1 MTMDGKTALL
11 KLVSTAEN
19 GKVRSRDI
27 TLPASRIR
35 GYPFRDAE
43 SSQSFHAILKLAE
56 EAGAIQVEWCPRYEE
71 HELKRIRLLDVRK
84 LTEFLGVSYR
94 PDEVNIFFS
103 DLNRQGIPIWLDVC
117 VGELQVAWYS
127 GKALYGMKWQD
138 AGLLPDVLKS
148 VALLDSQPLNH
159 TLDYR
164 QFGARVLGNSKRTRQ
179 IEKPIAALFRH
190 HWKVDSWSDR
200 DVMQELNIVP
210 MAHPVLLR
218 GPISIRVENNLVE
231 ANVAPYIG
239 LHDSCL
245 DNIELIENPAY
256 VLTIENLSSFNEYT
270 QKVHDGGMILYTGG
284 FPTKA
289 FQRFYGR
296 LLDNI
301 DESVNVWHWG
311 DTDPHGYLILK
322 TLQKQSII
330 RMVKPHL
337 MNQEQG
343 AEYSKVALRE
353 LKRMQP
359 INQMVDVMLDSIVI
373 RGNGLIEQEEIE
385 AESPLIFK

>member
-1 MTMDGKTALL
+1 MSMDGKTALI

-19 GKVRSRDI
+19 GKERSRDI

-35 GYPFRDAE
+35 GYPFRDSE
-43 SSQSFHAILKLAE
+43 SSQSFHAIMKLAE
-56 EAGAIQVEWCPRYEE
+56 EAGGIKVDWRTHYEG

-84 LTEFLGVSYR
+84 LTEFLGISYR
-94 PDEVNIFFS
+94 PDEVNAFFA
-103 DLNRQGIPIWLDVC
+103 DLNRQGLPNWLDVC
-117 VGELQVAWYS
+117 LDELQVAWYS
-127 GKALYGMKWQD
+127 GKALYGMKWQE
-138 AGLLPDVLKS
+138 ASLLADVLKS
-148 VALLDSQPLNH
+148 IALLDSQPLEH

-179 IEKPIAALFRH
+179 IEKPVAAIFRH
-190 HWKVDSWSDR
+190 YWQADNWSDR

-218 GPISIRVENNLVE
+218 GPINIRVENNLVK
-231 ANVAPYIG
+231 ADIVPYIG

-245 DNIELIENPAY
+245 DNIELIESPAY

-270 QKVHDGGMILYTGG
+270 QKIHDGGMILYTGG

-289 FQRFYGR
+289 FQRFYGV
-296 LLDNI
+296 LLEKI
-301 DESVNVWHWG
+301 EKRVNVWHWG
-311 DTDPHGYLILK
+311 DTDPHGYMILK
-322 TLQKQSII
+322 TLQGQSTK
-330 RMVKPHL
+330 RMVMPHL
-337 MNQEQG
+337 MSQEQG
-343 AEYSKVALRE
+343 AEYSKAALRE
-353 LKRMQP
+353 LKRIQP
-359 INQMVDVMLDSIVI
+359 INQMVDVMLDSIVV